1 MGSVRRDQTGQ
12 QIVQQ
17 LALIARQQCEST
29 GLRREVALADLT
41 EQPLAVGSEPQQ
53 TGPAV
58 GIAHAP
64 LDDAPPRQVVD
75 QHLRY
80 CDRSQPWP
88 QVRFDRFP
96 ARDPD

>member
-58 GIAHAP
+58 GLAHAP
-64 LDDAPPRQVVD
+64 LDDAPPTCAVAIDPNPGRK
-75 QHLRY
+75 
-80 CDRSQPWP
+80 SN
-88 QVRFDRFP
+88 FDRFP
-96 ARDPD
+96 ARHPAD